1 MRQRRLRQ
9 WEMRHARSLWWLSV
23 ALVAACGDD
32 DDAVPVRPLDGGV
45 ADAGVDARP
54 PLEIDPA
61 PNPQPSPYWHIERP
75 PDSQRSWLV
84 SPDGART
91 FVLGVDSV
99 FREDECA
106 GMPAYTHRAPDAA
119 TTEWKRLRD
128 DWHFNAVGA
137 FGNLDVAGAPYSL
150 VVSTEPRGDD
160 RALRD
165 ATGNVL
171 VNGLSGAKVG
181 DPYNPAFAKDFQATL
196 QETVAP
202 RYKDERLQI
211 IYLGHET
218 GMFDIASS
226 TNGGIRDF
234 RPWIWSNCP
243 ATSMLQKPQ
252 CAPHALLQ
260 SLATTY
266 ADIAALNLAWGTSY
280 ASFEAINKP
289 PPVCNATCGSD
300 LLHFVHDGL
309 LPTWVNLVV
318 GNARAFAPK
327 HVIASP
333 RLALGTP
340 ATFHFFAP
348 SDTWT
353 DDGQSIGSYDPYPLL
368 SKFDLVALDV
378 HTASPTYEE
387 PWFGDGIHKLQADSQ
402 LPAIVSEM
410 GTQVG
415 IPGWSNQG
423 RSLGPTFVAD
433 QATRGDRYASQVSQ
447 LAAYPDIVGAVW
459 HAWSDRFVLGD
470 PGRQLEMGL
479 VQCEDAAHGFMAG
492 TAWTELVS
500 RVSAPNLATQKLE

>member
-1 MRQRRLRQ
+1 
-9 WEMRHARSLWWLSV
+9 MRHARSLWWLSV
-23 ALVAACGDD
+23 VVVAACGDD
-32 DDAVPVRPLDGGV
+32 DDSVAVRALDGGV
-45 ADAGVDARP
+45 ADAGIDARSRP
-54 PLEIDPA
+54 EIDPA

-91 FVLGVDSV
+91 FVVGVDSV
-99 FREDECA
+99 FRDDECA
-106 GMPAYTHRAPDAA
+106 GLPAYTHRAPDAA
-119 TTEWKRLRD
+119 ATEWKRLRD
-128 DWHFNAVGA
+128 EWHFNSLGA
-137 FGNLDVAGAPYSL
+137 FGNLDVDSAPFSL

-165 ATGNVL
+165 GAGNVL
-171 VNGLSGAKVG
+171 LNGLSRAKVG

-202 RYKDERLQI
+202 HYKDKRLQI
-211 IYLGHET
+211 IYVGHET
-218 GMFDIASS
+218 GMFDIAASS
-226 TNGGIRDF
+226 TNGPNGGVRDF

-243 ATSMLQKPQ
+243 ATSTLQKPQ
-252 CAPHALLQ
+252 CAPHAFLQ

-280 ASFEAINKP
+280 ASFEAITKP
-289 PPVCNATCGSD
+289 PSACNPTCASD

-309 LPTWVNLVV
+309 LPTWVNVVV

-340 ATFHFFAP
+340 STFHFFSP
-348 SDTWT
+348 SDKWT
-353 DDGQSIGSYDPYPLL
+353 DDGQSIGTYDPYPLL

-378 HTASPTYEE
+378 YTASPTYEE

-410 GTQVG
+410 GTQAS
-415 IPGWSNQG
+415 IAGWSNQG
-423 RSLGPTFVAD
+423 RSLPPAFVAD
-433 QATRGDRYASQVSQ
+433 QATRGDHYASQLGQ
-447 LAAYPDIVGAVW
+447 LAAYPDLVGAVW
-459 HAWSDRFVLGD
+459 NGWSDRFVAAD
-470 PGRQLEMGL
+470 PARQIAIGL
-479 VQCEDAAHGFMAG
+479 VQCDDPAHGFVAG
-492 TAWTELVS
+492 APWADLVS
-500 RVSAPNLATQKLE
+500 RVSAPNLAIQKLE